1 MLFSSL
7 LTLIALPTFAAEP
20 VSRAILDLSKSTAIQ
35 IAPGRISVV
44 QMPEAIA
51 EVKVG
56 APRKLKA
63 VLSTSD
69 SKELTLFWVE
79 GGAFRTN
86 LIVRTSKRTFVFDI
100 VPVAS
105 GHQDIV
111 QVSGAYGAPGLQAV
125 GRTINSMPLGPAS
138 EPKLKV
144 IRKLQEGV
152 IE

>member
-1 MLFSSL
+1 
-7 LTLIALPTFAAEP
+7 
-20 VSRAILDLSKSTAIQ
+20 
-35 IAPGRISVV
+35 
-44 QMPEAIA
+44 MPEAIA

-63 VLSTSD
+63 VLSASD
-69 SKELTLFWVE
+69 AKELTLFWIE

-100 VPVAS
+100 VPVVS

-111 QVSGAYGAPGLQAV
+111 QVRGAYGAPRIQSV
-125 GRTINSMPLGPAS
+125 GRTINAIPLGPS
-138 EPKLKV
+138 NEPKLKV
-144 IRKLQEGV
+144 VRTLQEGA